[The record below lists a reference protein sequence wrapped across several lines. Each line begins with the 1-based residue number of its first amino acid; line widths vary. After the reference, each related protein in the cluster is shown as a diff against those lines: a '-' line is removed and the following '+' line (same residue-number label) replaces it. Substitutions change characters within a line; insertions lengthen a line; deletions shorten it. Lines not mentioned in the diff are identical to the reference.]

1 MKQEEKENERIL
13 LTDEQLEEVVGGAG
27 DARRPDWLKD

>member
-1 MKQEEKENERIL
+1 MTEEKKEEKTL
-13 LTDEQLEEVVGGAG
+13 LTDEQLNEVVGGAG